1 MLNTALKNYSG
12 PIFILVAATLWAF
25 DGLIRQHLYTL
36 PPITII
42 FFEHLFGLIILF
54 PFFFKYLF

>member
-1 MLNTALKNYSG
+1 MLKNFSYIG
-12 PIFILVAATLWAF
+12 PVFIIIAALLWAF

-42 FFEHLFGLIILF
+42 FL
-54 PFFFKYLF
+54 